1 MKQKENMG
9 LSISTYLMLGVQLS
23 KEDFPEEVFNEYEEN
38 SQILFDEGLDIEVQ
52 PMDYADEKF
61 VVGLTLG
68 KLKEDELVCES
79 GVASVDTRSTVEN
92 AIKSKIDIKGK
103 SVKLILFHQCS

>member
-1 MKQKENMG
+1 MG

-23 KEDFPEEVFNEYEEN
+23 KEDFSEEVFNEYEEN
-38 SQILFDEGLDIEVQ
+38 SQIKFDEPGIEVQ
-52 PMDYADEKF
+52 LIDYYADDQKF
-61 VVGLTLG
+61 VVGLKLG

-79 GVASVDTRSTVEN
+79 EVATVDLASTVEN
-92 AIKSKIDIKGK
+92 AIKSKIDIKNK

>member
-1 MKQKENMG
+1 MG

-23 KEDFPEEVFNEYEEN
+23 KEDFSEEVFNEYEEN

-61 VVGLTLG
+61 VVGLNLA

-79 GVASVDTRSTVEN
+79 KLATVDLVSKVEN
-92 AIKSKIDIKGK
+92 AIKSKIDIKNK
-103 SVKLILFHQCS
+103 EIKLILFHQCS